1 MRSKFRYTSA
11 QTMCHIASDHANF
24 SNAHAFSR
32 INRTATGS
40 NGIPY
45 WIWKDYAETCLLQ
58 ISIGQPVGKLLIL

>member
-1 MRSKFRYTSA
+1 MRSKFRHTSA

-40 NGIPY
+40 NGIPSDVFQGERGGTPFPLAGIKY
-45 WIWKDYAETCLLQ
+45 D
-58 ISIGQPVGKLLIL
+58 